1 MKKFVIVIAPLLV
14 TACTAAQAIELLPPD
29 APALTPVE
37 QQAPTLPPAPAER
50 EYADLPDLGQAPEL
64 ENQVWLNTNQALRL
78 ENLRGKVVL
87 LDMWTFG

>member
-1 MKKFVIVIAPLLV
+1 MKKFVIVITSLLV
-14 TACTAAQAIELLPPD
+14 TACTAAQANEPSPPD
-29 APALTPVE
+29 APAPTPVD

-64 ENQVWLNTNQALRL
+64 ENQIWLNTDQALRL
-78 ENLRGKVVL
+78 EDLRGKVVL